1 MPWDSTRPVPWRRLA
16 IDWAIYI
23 GIMFVALLIFAR
35 DQVDA
40 GVFAGLLA
48 SGPLFLAIGAV
59 LAKFGY
65 QRKTLRELR
74 GQSAAARQAKAAT
87 SATTQA
93 TPTARPKPAPTKR
106 TSGGGGRSSRPQR

>member
-1 MPWDSTRPVPWRRLA
+1 MPWDSTRPVPWKRLVT
-16 IDWAIYI
+16 DWAIYI
-23 GIMFVALLIFAR
+23 GIMIVVLLIVAR

-40 GVFAGLLA
+40 GVFAGLLV
-48 SGPLFLAIGAV
+48 SGPLFVAIGAV

-65 QRKTLRELR
+65 RRKTLSELR